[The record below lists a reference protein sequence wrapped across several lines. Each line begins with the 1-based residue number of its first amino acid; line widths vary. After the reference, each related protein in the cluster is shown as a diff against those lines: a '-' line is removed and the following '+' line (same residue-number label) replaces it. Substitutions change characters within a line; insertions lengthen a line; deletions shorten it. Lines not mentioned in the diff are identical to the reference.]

1 MRWTHEAYRDN
12 LGRFGRRDGIKA
24 LAAYGLIMGS
34 CFFQG
39 WLYTTDL
46 SASLLNFSQLWISL
60 FVLAVCLVYLVASK
74 EGWGSIGITT
84 GNAKGSILLGIL
96 GGVLLLGLQTVLTW
110 PKGAALSL
118 LHPAL
123 LSWLLFIVC
132 AVEEELL
139 FRGYIQTRL
148 AGAIRIPWLASAVN
162 ALFFLSIHYPVRW
175 VVSGTVSLGVLSGVY
190 VVMLLL
196 LHGVCD
202 GVYKRTNCLWGSIVL
217 HILYNAVGAMVV
229 FQ

>member
-1 MRWTHEAYRDN
+1 MNWMHEAYRDN
-12 LGRFGRRDGIKA
+12 LERFRRRDGFKA
-24 LAAYGLIMGS
+24 LVAYGLVMGS

-46 SASLLNFSQLWISL
+46 SVTILNFSQLWIAL
-60 FVLAVCLVYLVASK
+60 FFLVVCTIYMMGSK

-84 GNAKGSILLGIL
+84 SNGKRSILLGVL
-96 GGVLLLGLQTVLTW
+96 GGGLLLGLQMALTR
-110 PKGAALSL
+110 PQGTALSIL
-118 LHPAL
+118 RPAL
-123 LSWLLFIVC
+123 LPWLMFIVC
-132 AVEEELL
+132 AVKEELL

-148 AGAIRIPWLASAVN
+148 SGLIRIPWLASVVN

-190 VVMLLL
+190 VVLLL
-196 LHGVCD
+196 VLHGLCD
-202 GVYKRTNCLWGSIVL
+202 GVYKKTNCLWGSIVL
-217 HILYNAVGAMVV
+217 HIIYNAVGAMVV

>member
-1 MRWTHEAYRDN
+1 MRWIHEAYRDN

-60 FVLAVCLVYLVASK
+60 LVLAVCLVYMVASK

-84 GNAKGSILLGIL
+84 GNAKGS
-96 GGVLLLGLQTVLTW
+96 
-110 PKGAALSL
+110 
-118 LHPAL
+118 
-123 LSWLLFIVC
+123 
-132 AVEEELL
+132 
-139 FRGYIQTRL
+139 
-148 AGAIRIPWLASAVN
+148 IPWLASAVN

-175 VVSGTVSLGVLSGVY
+175 IVSGTVSLGSLSGVY
-190 VVMLLL
+190 VVLLL
-196 LHGVCD
+196 ILHGLCD

-217 HILYNAVGAMVV
+217 HIIYNAVGAMVV